1 MSILADPRTNL
12 IMSGGVPYT
21 PPTAEE
27 ERQRLAQIQQ
37 YQQQMREDPMAEMRR
52 AQGMMSRPPT
62 GGGLRELTPRQQ
74 RRQQYL
80 QARGREFR
88 PNQRVQAQPT
98 EMPQQELT
106 ARQQRRQQY
115 LQRRDAR
122 RERAVAD
129 YRAQQQAPQGLDP
142 FANVITGQRQQDTPG
157 LPVDMSA
164 IVPYS
169 QDLAQQFGQQFGNM
183 QTQPAMAPLPP
194 GMTAGQLSRAITGQ
208 GMGMVAGGDPNAF
221 TPQIGNVP
229 QGMSIEQYQ
238 QQTPSPAFVNQ
249 MPGQLRTGTF
259 TPQGMYR
266 PLPFYAS
273 PQQIRERQALIET
286 GGYFDQPTPAQR
298 MR

>member
-1 MSILADPRTNL
+1 
-12 IMSGGVPYT
+12 
-21 PPTAEE
+21 
-27 ERQRLAQIQQ
+27 
-37 YQQQMREDPMAEMRR
+37 
-52 AQGMMSRPPT
+52 MMSRPPT

-74 RRQQYL
+74 RRQQFL
-80 QARGREFR
+80 QRRGRQFQ
-88 PNQRVQAQPT
+88 PGGRVQAQPT

-106 ARQQRRQQY
+106 PRQQRRQQF

-129 YRAQQQAPQGLDP
+129 YRAQQQAPQMPRFVSDSGMPIYDYMGQLPEGLAP
-142 FANVITGQRQQDTPG
+142 NANVVTGQVRDSG
-157 LPVDMSA
+157 
-164 IVPYS
+164 INY
-169 QDLAQQFGQQFGNM
+169 DLSNRMGQ
-183 QTQPAMAPLPP
+183 LPP
-194 GMTAGQLSRAITGQ
+194 GMSAGEMTNVISGQ
-208 GMGMVAGGDPNAF
+208 GMGMVAGGNPNQF
-221 TPQIGNVP
+221 QPQRVDVP
-229 QGMSIEQYQ
+229 QGMSIEQMQ